1 MIFSQYRE
9 SVYEITE
16 MLNRH
21 ECIKPMEFVGQSS
34 TGGRKTITQKEQL
47 SVKNPNLFLNV
58 YKYMFIENKRS
69 LKNSAKVATTL

>member
-16 MLNRH
+16 MLGRH

-34 TGGRKTITQKEQL
+34 TSGRKTITQKEQL
-47 SVKNPNLFLNV
+47 NVKFKIFSKL
-58 YKYMFIENKRS
+58 
-69 LKNSAKVATTL
+69 LKMNSIL